1 MCLLITQ
8 TSKAET
14 LTDDYIEDF
23 YWYNSDGIGVMY
35 AEGSDLVVK
44 KALPKNSDECIEFW
58 RTNVDGKDCAIHL
71 RMRTHGPVDIDN
83 CHPYLILPGMWL
95 MHNGILPI
103 GNDADKSKSDTWH
116 YINVF
121 LRPLLAKD
129 PSLAFDDAFIEV
141 ISKHIGSSNKFVIM
155 DDKGNLAHYNRDSG
169 VTWGERWMSNTYAWT
184 VPGQSRSYSRRY
196 GKKDWAYSGV
206 YGKYDYD
213 WEWGNGEAINVTAEK
228 AEKVREIGVTFTA
241 DGWDEDDN
249 KLSSPKIPVEVEV
262 EDALEFLESA
272 GHYKAASVSK
282 RQAIQ
287 FAERFEPDAL
297 WELAQM
303 VDDEEIDEYQFVRC
317 VSDFRLYKQLAG
329 V

>member
-8 TSKAET
+8 TSTAEA
-14 LTDDYIEDF
+14 LPDYCIEDF

-35 AEGSDLVVK
+35 AENGELVVK
-44 KALPKNSDECIEFW
+44 KALPKTADECVEFW

-83 CHPYLILPGMWL
+83 CHPYLVLPGMWL
-95 MHNGILPI
+95 MHNGILSI

-116 YINVF
+116 YINTF
-121 LRPLLAKD
+121 LRPMLLKD
-129 PSLAFDDAFIEV
+129 PSLAFDAAFIEV
-141 ISKHIGSSNKFVIM
+141 ISNHIGTSNKFVIM
-155 DDKGNLAHYNRDSG
+155 DDKGNVAHYNQSSG

-184 VPGQSRSYSRRY
+184 VPGQHRTYSRRY
-196 GKKDWAYSGV
+196 GGGHHYGSV

-228 AEKVREIGVTFTA
+228 EEMVREIGVTFTA

-249 KLSSPKIPVEVEV
+249 RLSTPKIPVDVEV
-262 EDALEFLESA
+262 EDTLEFLESA
-272 GHYKAASVSK
+272 GYYKASSVSK
-282 RQAIQ
+282 RQAVQ

-303 VDDEEIDEYQFVRC
+303 VDDHEIDEYQFVRC
-317 VSDFRLYKQLAG
+317 VSDFRLYKQLVGA
-329 V
+329 